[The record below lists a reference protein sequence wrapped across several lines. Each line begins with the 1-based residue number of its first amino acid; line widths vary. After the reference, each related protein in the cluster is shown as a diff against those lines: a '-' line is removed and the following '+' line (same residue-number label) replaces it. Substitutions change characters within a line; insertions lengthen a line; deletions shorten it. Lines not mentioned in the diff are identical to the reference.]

1 MTRTRYQET
10 ALIRKRILTLA
21 LTLIGV
27 LLWANS
33 VAIVDVPRPGRDIY
47 LAPEPLRFH
56 ATVTAYSSSPDE
68 TWGDPFITA
77 SGLRVF
83 DGLVACPRAIPFGT
97 KVRIGDRTYQC
108 YDRLHQKYD
117 DRFDVWKSTKH
128 AALAFGK
135 RQLQVEVIEG

>member
-1 MTRTRYQET
+1 MIVRGVIVLQ
-10 ALIRKRILTLA
+10 LA
-21 LTLIGV
+21 FIGV
-27 LLWANS
+27 LLSAKS
-33 VAIVDVPRPGRDIY
+33 LAVDVPRPGRDIH
-47 LAPEPLRFH
+47 LVPEPPRFY

-77 SGLRVF
+77 SGRRVF

-97 KVRIGDRTYQC
+97 KVRIDDRTYQC

-117 DRFDVWKSTKH
+117 DRFDIWMSTKH

-135 RQLQVEVIEG
+135 RQLHVEVTVG